1 MKLPIFALI
10 GLYNALSLSDE
21 LKALVN
27 FDQWEKTS
35 GENRQVS
42 GKVSKTADEAER
54 LRLMRTDLLHL
65 LDALPEKEKPS
76 DNGIVL
82 NAKLSDE
89 DEEGSSA
96 SGDWD
101 IDLGQLLNDNENSRD
116 IALMVRHG
124 LLDDMID
131 TTHVEM
137 GTNPVDSASS
147 AVFLAPE
154 SDKDFSDAE
163 KANPETNE
171 SEVPV
176 ASLDDMPTFDK
187 LVMSH
192 RNPRK
197 PTLVTGENRN
207 GNAGKSQWLTLSVV
221 GSLAAIVLTVTLT
234 VFARR
239 IKSGKNANSGT
250 PVQKLRR
257 FNLKHSPLNA
267 AAQNPMPRRVPAQQ
281 FAGYNAA
288 YRPQSMDSG
297 LHDYSTNSSQVSASS
312 GSFPP
317 QQAPRQPRNGQVVNF
332 APRDAVSQGTHAGYP
347 NRNRALPPPPYSRIQ
362 Y

>member
-10 GLYNALSLSDE
+10 GLYNALSVSDE

-42 GKVSKTADEAER
+42 GKVSRTADEAER
-54 LRLMRTDLLHL
+54 LRLMRTDLLAL
-65 LDALPEKEKPS
+65 LDALPAAEKPS

-82 NAKLSDE
+82 NAKLSDGE
-89 DEEGSSA
+89 EEGSTA

-101 IDLGQLLNDNENSRD
+101 VDLGQLLNDNENSRD
-116 IALMVRHG
+116 VALMVRHG

-137 GTNPVDSASS
+137 DTNPIHSASS

-154 SDKDFSDAE
+154 SDKDVSPAD
-163 KANPETNE
+163 KTKPETTE
-171 SEVPV
+171 GGVPV

-257 FNLKHSPLNA
+257 FNLKHSPQN

-297 LHDYSTNSSQVSASS
+297 LHDYSTNSSQISASS
-312 GSFPP
+312 GSFGP
-317 QQAPRQPRNGQVVNF
+317 QRQPRNGQVVNF
-332 APRDAVSQGTHAGYP
+332 APRDAVPQGTHAGYP